1 MDSRTYRSWVRLSQT
16 VLRARCTS
24 NCCDLNPELE
34 AAAARE
40 PQSPVAGAYT
50 LWLAD
55 NLAREGQYLSA
66 ANSYDAAVERSQAV
80 KEIARGTFDTTPGAL
95 YHKAQALTLSGNV
108 DSAITA
114 YTDLKPYP
122 ARARDAFLQ
131 AGQLAERSGDLQRAA
146 DLYSVFAAREDS
158 ARTDDATQLARRAL
172 QRLGDTV
179 SPYYSTPYGLMEA
192 ISEALESADGTRLS
206 RLVSRTHFSIGA
218 VGGHTAFEDLGMLD
232 RLARDLSRSAI
243 AARKTLQGSNS
254 KRYLLTSGWNGMA
267 FQGDVI
273 FLLTEAP
280 RGWQWTGLGISA
292 PNDFWANRWRPQR
305 KETNSPLPFE
315 LLAPWPKGQCF
326 MAGGFMEYLILQK
339 KLLDAGSFMPLVA
352 FALSADDCGF
362 GPRGYYYNFDTTH
375 TEAEAFA
382 IDFTRYRQY
391 LPYDNVSGGTP
402 VLAARDGEVSLVNP
416 GVNSGD
422 SSAPNVVEIEHADP
436 NNPTDKKRFT
446 SRYLHL
452 EGPFK
457 ILVSEHMPVF
467 AGNRLGL
474 MDDTGNSILD
484 HLHFCIHD
492 RQIPH
497 PKSPLGA
504 SVRPTPMSGYQLED
518 SDSATCI
525 CSTNREVL
533 PMKILTDF
541 AVQNWLITPSAT
553 AVNEQIDNIRDQRF
567 LLILSGV
574 AMVNFKGD
582 SGADWLNET
591 VLLLPPVVD
600 AVKYAIDRW
609 QVPTPEDTNY
619 TFEFET
625 EQWAPIVTL
634 SSVWNQDESVNS
646 GFAVDAWRM
655 NPWTTGSDAG
665 TNETLNQ
672 LFSGLQVDIAVRD
685 SDAWIFRLGY
695 QISLLGR
702 IAYRSFGAIS

>member
-1 MDSRTYRSWVRLSQT
+1 
-16 VLRARCTS
+16 
-24 NCCDLNPELE
+24 
-34 AAAARE
+34 
-40 PQSPVAGAYT
+40 
-50 LWLAD
+50 
-55 NLAREGQYLSA
+55 
-66 ANSYDAAVERSQAV
+66 
-80 KEIARGTFDTTPGAL
+80 
-95 YHKAQALTLSGNV
+95 
-108 DSAITA
+108 
-114 YTDLKPYP
+114 
-122 ARARDAFLQ
+122 
-131 AGQLAERSGDLQRAA
+131 
-146 DLYSVFAAREDS
+146 
-158 ARTDDATQLARRAL
+158 
-172 QRLGDTV
+172 
-179 SPYYSTPYGLMEA
+179 
-192 ISEALESADGTRLS
+192 
-206 RLVSRTHFSIGA
+206 
-218 VGGHTAFEDLGMLD
+218 
-232 RLARDLSRSAI
+232 
-243 AARKTLQGSNS
+243 
-254 KRYLLTSGWNGMA
+254 
-267 FQGDVI
+267 
-273 FLLTEAP
+273 
-280 RGWQWTGLGISA
+280 
-292 PNDFWANRWRPQR
+292 
-305 KETNSPLPFE
+305 
-315 LLAPWPKGQCF
+315 

-352 FALSADDCGF
+352 FSLSANDCGF

-402 VLAARDGEVSLVNP
+402 VLAARGGKVSLVHA
-416 GVNSGD
+416 GISSGD
-422 SSAPNVVEIEHADP
+422 SSAPNLVEIEHADP
-436 NNPTDKKRFT
+436 NNPTDTERFT

-457 ILVSEHMPVF
+457 ILVSEQMPVF

-474 MDDTGNSILD
+474 MDDTGNSFLD

-504 SVRPTPMSGYQLED
+504 SVRPTPMGGYQLED

-553 AVNEQIDNIRDQRF
+553 AVNEQINNIRDQRF

-609 QVPTPEDTNY
+609 QVPAPEDTNY